1 MRTFK
6 VPVQDTAWDEIA
18 HNELGDQFLMSELLK
33 ANPRMGATYLLL
45 PAGTEVILPQTEA
58 KTEEELPP
66 WKR

>member
-6 VPVQDTAWDEIA
+6 VPLQDTAWDEIA
-18 HNELGDQFLMSELLK
+18 HKELGDQFLMSELLK
-33 ANPRMGATYLLL
+33 SNPKKGTAFLLL
-45 PAGTEVILPQTEA
+45 PAGEEIAFSQIEP

>member
-6 VPVQDTAWDEIA
+6 VPLQDTAWDEIA
-18 HNELGDQFLMSELLK
+18 HKELGDQLLMSELLK
-33 ANPRMGATYLLL
+33 TNPKKGATFLLL
-45 PAGTEVILPQTEA
+45 PAGEEIALPQIEP

>member
-6 VPVQDTAWDEIA
+6 VPLQDTAWDEIA
-18 HNELGDQFLMSELLK
+18 HKELEDQFLMSELLK
-33 ANPRMGATYLLL
+33 TNPKKGATFLLL
-45 PAGTEVILPQTEA
+45 SAGEEITLPQIEA